1 MHFSWAVLLP
11 RRQVGNL
18 CLPHLPRVVL
28 HNSYLRSHDRL
39 FAYGEIVDHIFAFI
53 SCLALSYTWL
63 VKVTPL
69 ITLSVIMN
77 LKFEINQILDIY
89 ILGIKA
95 NNGGC
100 KRDFPILK
108 IGPK

>member
-1 MHFSWAVLLP
+1 
-11 RRQVGNL
+11 
-18 CLPHLPRVVL
+18 
-28 HNSYLRSHDRL
+28 
-39 FAYGEIVDHIFAFI
+39 
-53 SCLALSYTWL
+53 
-63 VKVTPL
+63 
-69 ITLSVIMN
+69 MN

-108 IGPK
+108 IGPKQCEPGSLVPDNYHSLSLKILNKKRSSSIKIVKANFPELKNGGCLSTVLVLILHDDLLNKSGQSNF